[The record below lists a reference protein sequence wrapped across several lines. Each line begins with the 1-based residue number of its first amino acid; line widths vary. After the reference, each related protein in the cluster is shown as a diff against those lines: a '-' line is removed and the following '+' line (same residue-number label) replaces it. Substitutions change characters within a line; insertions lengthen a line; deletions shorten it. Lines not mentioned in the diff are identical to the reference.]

1 MTAEEK
7 AKELAQICFPDELN
21 IWAREN
27 VEAKKVEMSC
37 IAMYNWT
44 VENVCKW
51 LETNLHYG
59 RRNGETLVNV
69 GGLWANYANIDEHID
84 ALKKNI

>member
-1 MTAEEK
+1 MKKEEK

-27 VEAKKVEMSC
+27 IEAKKVELSC

-51 LETNLHYG
+51 LKTNLNY
-59 RRNGETLVNV
+59 TNV
-69 GGLWANYANIDEHID
+69 GGLWANYANIDEFID
-84 ALKKNI
+84 TLKKEI